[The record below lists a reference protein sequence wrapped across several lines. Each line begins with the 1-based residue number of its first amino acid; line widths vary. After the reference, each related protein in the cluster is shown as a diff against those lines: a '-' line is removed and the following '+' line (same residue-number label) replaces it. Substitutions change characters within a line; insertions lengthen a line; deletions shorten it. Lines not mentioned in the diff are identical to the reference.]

1 MFELSYSLTMA
12 SLSHKKET
20 DKFLS
25 ILKCSYNV
33 ISYLFIA
40 VGLVLEHKKLEIFH
54 FSRARINLNLPLDLT
69 DISGPILYPKDT

>member
-25 ILKCSYNV
+25 TPKRSYNV
-33 ISYLFIA
+33 ISYLFTA